1 MQLTARGCKALGVLA
16 TTAYL
21 ALASP
26 ALAYPQFQFSTGAD
40 TCVQCHF
47 SPGGGGLIN
56 MYGRD
61 ESGSTIS
68 PGGNGAFLLGAWT
81 PPAALSLGF
90 DARFATAV
98 RQQTPSTSG
107 GDADT
112 ELLIFPMQGDLYV
125 HAAIG
130 RGFALYAAAGLRA
143 NAREPDDGVLG
154 RLGSREHYLQY
165 SWDESGHYARAGRF
179 FPVFGVRT
187 QDHTAMVRRYLDMS
201 LAQEPYAIAVGRI
214 AGQREWH
221 AQLFAPSPTKSLGL
235 ASAYGATGYYERRN
249 AASTYAWAA
258 QASASV
264 YDDDRRRATLGT
276 VQKWWLPESRVL
288 FLHELNVGVEQFVA
302 DEQTNAQLSMY
313 LSATKLLLPGWM
325 LSAVLHGWDPDV
337 MLRANSRGA
346 AEFNIQWFF
355 KAHYELHFTGR
366 AQVEGLGVDNPDY
379 LALLQFH
386 YYL

>member
-1 MQLTARGCKALGVLA
+1 
-16 TTAYL
+16 
-21 ALASP
+21 
-26 ALAYPQFQFSTGAD
+26 
-40 TCVQCHF
+40 
-47 SPGGGGLIN
+47 
-56 MYGRD
+56 
-61 ESGSTIS
+61 
-68 PGGNGAFLLGAWT
+68 
-81 PPAALSLGF
+81 
-90 DARFATAV
+90 
-98 RQQTPSTSG
+98 
-107 GDADT
+107 
-112 ELLIFPMQGDLYV
+112 
-125 HAAIG
+125 
-130 RGFALYAAAGLRA
+130 
-143 NAREPDDGVLG
+143 
-154 RLGSREHYLQY
+154 
-165 SWDESGHYARAGRF
+165 
-179 FPVFGVRT
+179 
-187 QDHTAMVRRYLDMS
+187 MVRRYLDMS